1 MAVDRARTSS
11 GRNADKW
18 VKTVYFIDR
27 FLQECLSKYYIEMT
41 KTTKSFKNTNNN
53 CSV

>member
-1 MAVDRARTSS
+1 MAINRDGTAS

-27 FLQECLSKYYIEMT
+27 FLEECLSKYYLEMT
-41 KTTKSFKNTNNN
+41 RTTKSVKNTSNN